1 MEDTNK
7 NQLMLDG
14 SPQEREVVK
23 EVVKAYV
30 DLTKVD
36 VEERGKIYKKRR
48 DFFEGNQ
55 QLYTNVVGLK
65 SKEKAG
71 HILAVF
77 NYVWRMSSRLTQALT
92 NSPMRF
98 KVKPADEASEIESIR
113 AEMEENWI
121 KKVLKDNHFYD
132 VIFNRNVTI
141 QIRDADFAIKCT
153 VEEDE
158 RTGKQIKIKWAENME
173 KLHVIWDDTTGMEY
187 SAVVYRDLW
196 SVERISREFN
206 GYKATPIPQDNSAS
220 AGYSEGS
227 HDNDQYGVKTATIT
241 GAKVP
246 SGKSRIPSAWVVDTW
261 GWFKVLDDIT
271 RQPVWKMCNVIMIN
285 EDVVQFVKTDYEYNP
300 WMIGHSFDNPGT
312 PWSISFLDNLID
324 AQTELNDRTSEEGDM
339 IRIGANQ
346 KYVVT
351 NMPNFD
357 TSSIKTGSGQVIFI
371 EGENADFKPLEVN
384 VNPFPT
390 ETYINRA
397 LEHMFALG
405 IPKIALATGSAPYTG
420 KVAAMQ
426 YQPVSDLVESLRGKW
441 TPILYELIKR
451 IQDYSD
457 KFFPETRSFTYSF
470 DESTGQSY
478 PNIREVEFEWDSI
491 LPQSQSESIVDAST
505 LFDRDVLPVK
515 RYLERAGYQDPMSI
529 IKELKKEAR
538 DTELATIRSKFRQFS
553 PGVIQGQIE
562 ARRKMMESEE
572 SNAETMGSMTDIVSA
587 MNRPQP
593 SAPANKP
600 ILQKSMNDGNRSVPA
615 TAGVS
620 GVGQVATQ
628 AGQVNQ
634 VSQNIRAE

>member
-1 MEDTNK
+1 MEDNNK
-7 NQLMLDG
+7 NELMLDG
-14 SPQEREVVK
+14 TSQEREVVK

-36 VEERGKIYKKRR
+36 VEERGRIYKKRR

-55 QLYTNVVGLK
+55 GLYTNVVGLK
-65 SKEKAG
+65 SKEKSG

-77 NYVWRMSSRLTQALT
+77 NYIWRMSSRLTQALT

-121 KKVLKDNHFYD
+121 KKILKDNHFYD
-132 VIFNRNVTI
+132 IIFNRNVTI

-158 RTGKQIKIKWAENME
+158 RMGKQIKIKWAENME
-173 KLHVIWDDTTGMEY
+173 KLHVIWDDTTGTEY
-187 SAVVYRDLW
+187 SAVIYRDLW

-206 GYKATPIPQDNSAS
+206 GYKATPISQDANSS
-220 AGYSEGS
+220 GSSEGS
-227 HDNDQYGVKTATIT
+227 HDNNQYGVKTSII
-241 GAKVP
+241 GDAKVP
-246 SGKSRIPSAWVVDTW
+246 TGKSRIPMAWVHDAW
-261 GWFKVLDDIT
+261 GWFKVLDDVT
-271 RQPVWKMCNVIMIN
+271 QQPVWKMCNVILIN
-285 EDVVQFVKTDYEYNP
+285 DDVVQFVKTDYEYNP

-312 PWSISFLDNLID
+312 PWSISFIDNLVD
-324 AQTELNDRTSEEGDM
+324 AQTELNDRTCEEGDM

-357 TSSIKTGSGQVIFI
+357 TTSIKTGSGQVIFI

-390 ETYINRA
+390 ETYINRS

-426 YQPVSDLVESLRGKW
+426 YQPVSDLVESLRMKW
-441 TPILYELIKR
+441 TPVLYELVKR
-451 IQDYSD
+451 IQDYST
-457 KFFPETRSFTYSF
+457 KFFPETNSFTYSF
-470 DESTGQSY
+470 DEETAQNY

-505 LFDRDVLPVK
+505 LFDRDVLPIK

-529 IKELKKEAR
+529 IKELKKESK
-538 DTELATIRSKFRQFS
+538 DSELSTIRNKFRQFS
-553 PGVIQGQIE
+553 PGVVQGQIE
-562 ARRKMMESEE
+562 ARRKMMEAEE
-572 SNAETMGSMTDIVSA
+572 ANAETMGNINDVVSV

-593 SAPANKP
+593 TAPANKP
-600 ILQKSMNDGNRSVPA
+600 ILQKSMNEGNRGVPA
-615 TAGVS
+615 AAGVS

-628 AGQVNQ
+628 AGNVNQ